1 MVGFFAI
8 LVERGKHLLVLSRR
22 RDQTLVIGDNVE
34 VTVLEIKGGQVRLGI
49 NAPKAVPVHR
59 GDCLLYTS
67 PSPRDSSPSRMPSSA

>member
-1 MVGFFAI
+1 MIRFFAI
-8 LVERGKHLLVLSRR
+8 LIERGKSLLVLSRK

-59 GDCLLYTS
+59 GEIHAKVIEES
-67 PSPRDSSPSRMPSSA
+67 

>member
-1 MVGFFAI
+1 MIRFFGI
-8 LVERGKHLLVLSRR
+8 LVKRGIKLLVLSRR

-59 GDCLLYTS
+59 GEIHAKVIEES
-67 PSPRDSSPSRMPSSA
+67 

>member
-1 MVGFFAI
+1 M
-8 LVERGKHLLVLSRR
+8 LVLSRR

-59 GDCLLYTS
+59 GEIHAKVIIEES
-67 PSPRDSSPSRMPSSA
+67 

>member
-1 MVGFFAI
+1 MIRFFAI
-8 LVERGKHLLVLSRR
+8 LIEKGKNLLVLSRR

-59 GDCLLYTS
+59 GEIHARVIEES
-67 PSPRDSSPSRMPSSA
+67 

>member
-8 LVERGKHLLVLSRR
+8 LVERGKNLLVLSRR

-49 NAPKAVPVHR
+49 NAPKTVPVHR
-59 GDCLLYTS
+59 GEIHAKVIEES
-67 PSPRDSSPSRMPSSA
+67 

>member
-1 MVGFFAI
+1 MIRFFAI
-8 LVERGKHLLVLSRR
+8 LIERGKNLLVLSRR

-59 GDCLLYTS
+59 GEIHAKVIEES
-67 PSPRDSSPSRMPSSA
+67 KRSARSSVG

>member
-8 LVERGKHLLVLSRR
+8 LVERGKNLLVLSRR

-49 NAPKAVPVHR
+49 NAPKAVPFHR
-59 GDCLLYTS
+59 GEIHTKVIKEG
-67 PSPRDSSPSRMPSSA
+67 

>member
-1 MVGFFAI
+1 MK
-8 LVERGKHLLVLSRR
+8 RGNNLLVLSRR

-59 GDCLLYTS
+59 GEIH
-67 PSPRDSSPSRMPSSA
+67 AKAIEEG

>member
-1 MVGFFAI
+1 MADFFAI
-8 LVERGKHLLVLSRR
+8 FIEKGKILLVLSRR

-59 GDCLLYTS
+59 GEIHAKVIEES
-67 PSPRDSSPSRMPSSA
+67 

>member
-8 LVERGKHLLVLSRR
+8 LLEKGKNLLVLSRR

-49 NAPKAVPVHR
+49 NAPKTVPVHR
-59 GDCLLYTS
+59 GEIHAKVIEES
-67 PSPRDSSPSRMPSSA
+67 

>member
-1 MVGFFAI
+1 MNGFFAI
-8 LVERGKHLLVLSRR
+8 LFYRGKNLLVLSRR

-59 GDCLLYTS
+59 GEIH
-67 PSPRDSSPSRMPSSA
+67 AKVVEEG

>member
-8 LVERGKHLLVLSRR
+8 LVQRGKNLLVLSRR

-49 NAPKAVPVHR
+49 NAPRAVPVHR
-59 GDCLLYTS
+59 GEIYAKVIEES
-67 PSPRDSSPSRMPSSA
+67 

>member
-1 MVGFFAI
+1 MNGFFAI
-8 LVERGKHLLVLSRR
+8 LMKRGNNLLVLSRR

-59 GDCLLYTS
+59 GEVHAKVTRES
-67 PSPRDSSPSRMPSSA
+67 

>member
-1 MVGFFAI
+1 MGSFFAI
-8 LVERGKHLLVLSRR
+8 LLERGKNLLVLSRR

-59 GDCLLYTS
+59 GEIHAKVIEES
-67 PSPRDSSPSRMPSSA
+67 

>member
-1 MVGFFAI
+1 
-8 LVERGKHLLVLSRR
+8 LLVLSRR

-59 GDCLLYTS
+59 GEIH
-67 PSPRDSSPSRMPSSA
+67 AKVIEEE